1 MSERRITQIMTETGC
16 RDYIADIVEGG
27 IKIRIIILLAQT
39 YGNLMAE
46 RTSHRRDFKG
56 VRQTIMDKYA
66 SRKRENLCLVLQ
78 SAKRRREDEPV
89 IIALEVGTR
98 MVAVVMK
105 FFHPQTF
112 VTYKSLPRHSG

>member
-39 YGNLMAE
+39 YGNLMAG
-46 RTSHRRDFKG
+46 RRS
-56 VRQTIMDKYA
+56 T
-66 SRKRENLCLVLQ
+66 
-78 SAKRRREDEPV
+78 EDEPV